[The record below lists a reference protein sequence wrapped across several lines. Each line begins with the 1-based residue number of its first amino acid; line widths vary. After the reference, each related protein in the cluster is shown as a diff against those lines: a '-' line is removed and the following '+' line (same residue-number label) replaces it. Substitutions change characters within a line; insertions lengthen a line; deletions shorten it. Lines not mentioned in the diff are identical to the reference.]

1 MLAGVVVVVVDG
13 AEVVVVAV
21 VVVVTGAA
29 VVVVVEAAVVV
40 VVGAAVVVVVGAAV
54 VVVVGALVVVVVGA
68 RVVVVVEAT
77 VVVVVGATVV
87 VAGAFVVV
95 VVVAG
100 ATVVGGVVVVVAAG
114 AFVVVVATFVVGASD
129 GGGDGV
135 VMGELMRIGV
145 VIADVESSSVE
156 LAARVGADELVVAS
170 EPELFRVPV
179 TVVRA
184 VVVEDAM
191 VADVALVVFVGACV
205 VAAGAVEPSVGLAV
219 GVTVASARLATTLT
233 EFGLTFGGATTRT
246 AGIVTGA
253 ALLVRTP
260 VPTVGAR
267 TPATDAT
274 ESADATESVLV
285 SKTMAAALVK
295 ISRASV
301 VVDSASP
308 AAGGP
313 AASAESETG
322 CSFWRTTWIS
332 QPNSTTKSATTNAR
346 QR

>member
-1 MLAGVVVVVVDG
+1 MLAGVVVVDG

-29 VVVVVEAAVVV
+29 VVVVI
-40 VVGAAVVVVVGAAV
+40 GAAVVVVVAAAV
-54 VVVVGALVVVVVGA
+54 VVVVGALVVVVVA
-68 RVVVVVEAT
+68 AI

-114 AFVVVVATFVVGASD
+114 AFVVVGATLVVGTSD
-129 GGGDGV
+129 GGADGV
-135 VMGELMRIGV
+135 VIGELMRIGV
-145 VIADVESSSVE
+145 VIAGVESSSVE
-156 LAARVGADELVVAS
+156 LAARVGADEPVGAVVAS
-170 EPELFRVPV
+170 EPELFRVVV

-184 VVVEDAM
+184 AVVEDAM

-205 VAAGAVEPSVGLAV
+205 VAADELEPSVGLTV
-219 GVTVASARLATTLT
+219 GATVACARLAKTLT

-246 AGIVTGA
+246 ARIVTGA

-260 VPTVGAR
+260 VPTVGVL
-267 TPATDAT
+267 TPATGAT
-274 ESADATESVLV
+274 ESADGTESVLV
-285 SKTMAAALVK
+285 SKTMAAALVNM
-295 ISRASV
+295 SRASV
-301 VVDSASP
+301 VVDSASAAP
-308 AAGGP
+308 AGP

-346 QR
+346 QT